1 MSRNKGTFKFAA
13 SLEVQAASLLDPRE
27 KVETK
32 AELINKE
39 TWPYEGDTLY
49 LTEGLRVSVVEE
61 QAVYMLVDVAKAL
74 DADYSGW
81 KRIDAASATQIEVV
95 DNLTSDSTTAALSA
109 AQGKA
114 LNTEISAI
122 KNKIA
127 AVFTFK
133 GSKETLAEIEA
144 VENPNVGDVWHN
156 KENSGEYVYDG
167 TSWEF
172 LGINVDLS
180 SYAKSEDV
188 TSEINTAKSELSTTI
203 TGVQTDLQGK
213 INQKVDVA
221 EGKSLVDDTLIDQI
235 TQNKTDIAAL
245 TTTVESKA
253 NASAVEE
260 LTTNLTTVEGDVNT
274 LKTNVAAIKVKD
286 VDKTTSNGVLL
297 NLSDEGLV
305 GVSVDA
311 ATLAAQVQPN
321 LALKADEIKLKSD
334 IGESYTTESS
344 IQSVLSDLN
353 SRVAANTS
361 SISATVA
368 GGVTSVAAG
377 QGISVDATTSTQPK
391 VSVKLAADGNIQFN
405 SNEKIDFVW
414 LGEE

>member
-74 DADYSGW
+74 DDDYSGW
-81 KRIDAASATQIEVV
+81 KRIDAASATQVEVV

-114 LNTEISAI
+114 LNTEISDI

-167 TSWEF
+167 TTWEF

-203 TGVQTDLQGK
+203 TDLQTDLQGK

-253 NASAVEE
+253 NASAVDE

-286 VDKTTSNGVLL
+286 VDKTASNGVSL

-361 SISATVA
+361 SISAAVA

-391 VSVKLAADGNIQFN
+391 VSVKLATDGNIQFN
-405 SNEKIDFVW
+405 SNGEIDFVW

>member
-81 KRIDAASATQIEVV
+81 KRIDAASATQVEVV

-114 LNTEISAI
+114 LNTEIGAI

-133 GSKETLAEIEA
+133 GSKENLTEIEA

-180 SYAKSEDV
+180 SYAKTEDV
-188 TSEINTAKSELSTTI
+188 TSEINAAKSELSTTI
-203 TGVQTDLQGK
+203 TDLQTDLQGK
-213 INQKVDVA
+213 IDQKVDKA

-245 TTTVESKA
+245 TTNLSTVSE
-253 NASAVEE
+253 NI
-260 LTTNLTTVEGDVNT
+260 TTVTGDVET
-274 LKTNVAAIKVKD
+274 LKTNVSDLKVKD
-286 VDKTTSNGVLL
+286 IDGTASNGVSL

-311 ATLAAQVQPN
+311 ATLATKVQPN

-334 IGESYTTESS
+334 IGEKYTTESS
-344 IQSVLSDLN
+344 IQSVLSDLD

-361 SISATVA
+361 SISSAVA
-368 GGVTSVAAG
+368 GGVTSVVAG
-377 QGISVDATTSTQPK
+377 EGVSVDATTSTQPK
-391 VSVKLAADGNIQFN
+391 VSVKLASEGNIQFN
-405 SNEKIDFVW
+405 SNGEIDFVW

>member
-74 DADYSGW
+74 DDDYSGW
-81 KRIDAASATQIEVV
+81 KRIDAASATQVEVV

-114 LNTEISAI
+114 LNTEISTI

-167 TSWEF
+167 TTWEF

-203 TGVQTDLQGK
+203 TDLQTDLQGK

-253 NASAVEE
+253 NASAVDE

-286 VDKTTSNGVLL
+286 VDKTASNGVSL

-361 SISATVA
+361 SISAAVA

-391 VSVKLAADGNIQFN
+391 VSVKLATDGNIQFN
-405 SNEKIDFVW
+405 SNGEIDFVW

>member
-81 KRIDAASATQIEVV
+81 KRIDAASATQVEVV

-114 LNTEISAI
+114 LNTEISDI

-167 TSWEF
+167 TTWEF

-203 TGVQTDLQGK
+203 TDLQTDLQGK

-253 NASAVEE
+253 NASAVDE

-286 VDKTTSNGVLL
+286 VDKTASNGVSL

-361 SISATVA
+361 SISAAVA

-391 VSVKLAADGNIQFN
+391 VSVKLATDGNIQFN
-405 SNEKIDFVW
+405 SNGEIDFVW

>member
-49 LTEGLRVSVVEE
+49 LTEGLRVSVVDE
-61 QAVYMLVDVAKAL
+61 QAVYMLVDVTKAL

-81 KRIDAASATQIEVV
+81 KRIDAASATQVEVV

-114 LNTEISAI
+114 LNTEITSI

-133 GSKETLAEIEA
+133 GSKENLTEIET

-167 TSWEF
+167 TTWEF

-180 SYAKSEDV
+180 SYAKTEDV
-188 TSEINTAKSELSTTI
+188 TSAIFSAKEELNTSI

-213 INQKVDVA
+213 IDQKVDVA

-235 TQNKTDIAAL
+235 TQNKTDIEA
-245 TTTVESKA
+245 
-253 NASAVEE
+253 
-260 LTTNLTTVEGDVNT
+260 LTTNLSTVSENVNTVTGDVET
-274 LKTNVAAIKVKD
+274 LKTNVSDLKVKD
-286 VDKTTSNGVLL
+286 VDATASNGVSL
-297 NLSDEGLV
+297 NLSDSGLV

-311 ATLAAQVQPN
+311 ATLASKVQPN

-334 IGESYTTESS
+334 IADSTYTTDST
-344 IQSVLSDLN
+344 IQSVLSDLS
-353 SRVAANTS
+353 SRVAANTR
-361 SISATVA
+361 SISAAVA

-377 QGISVDATTSTQPK
+377 NGVSVDSTTSTQPK
-391 VSVKLAADGNIQFN
+391 VSVKLATDGNIQIN
-405 SNEKIDFVW
+405 SNGEIDFVW